1 MRDGD
6 LFRWCYK
13 KHVVDK
19 NNKSVGAG
27 TLYWCCSKIA
37 IYKNGKI
44 RDTYWSTLLDGRSW
58 TIEDAEQDLNLT
70 FLANIEDI
78 EITEHPQYYNPK
90 DVVDIS
96 HKNLS
101 RGGVYILKG
110 AKRSKS
116 QMIALINK
124 KIADEIYSVDRARL
138 RVEFLKEK
146 LIDIETADLEKFYV

>member
-13 KHVVDK
+13 QHVVDK
-19 NNKSVGAG
+19 NNESLKAG
-27 TLYWCCSKIA
+27 TLYWCCSRVA

-44 RDTYWSTLLDGRSW
+44 CDTYWSMGCEGRSW

-70 FLANIEDI
+70 LLANIEDI

-124 KIADEIYSVDRARL
+124 KIDDEIYSVDRAKRE
-138 RVEFLKEK
+138 VEFLKKK